1 MASPEGSEQDD
12 QELGPGSESISD
24 PVFGTGSL
32 SAFVVLMTPGNAVRA
47 DPVEE
52 REASLYRI
60 AHVKHVGMLKP
71 ESGSTKQERIAG
83 LAKSNRARSSPTLA
97 AHTNYHEVNS
107 PATA

>member
-1 MASPEGSEQDD
+1 MASPEGSEQDAE
-12 QELGPGSESISD
+12 ELGPGSESISD

-60 AHVKHVGMLKP
+60 VHVKHGGTLK
-71 ESGSTKQERIAG
+71 SGRSDMPSTKPYDIA
-83 LAKSNRARSSPTLA
+83 KRTI
-97 AHTNYHEVNS
+97 
-107 PATA
+107 